1 MDQKQREMQNE
12 QKSRNEFNATTHKMK
27 PENQNQQHNVREEGI
42 HPINQ
47 KR

>member
-1 MDQKQREMQNE
+1 MDKSEVEKLQQKKSNE
-12 QKSRNEFNATTHKMK
+12 VFNNVTEKVK
-27 PENQNQQHNVREEGI
+27 VENQNQQHNVKNEGI